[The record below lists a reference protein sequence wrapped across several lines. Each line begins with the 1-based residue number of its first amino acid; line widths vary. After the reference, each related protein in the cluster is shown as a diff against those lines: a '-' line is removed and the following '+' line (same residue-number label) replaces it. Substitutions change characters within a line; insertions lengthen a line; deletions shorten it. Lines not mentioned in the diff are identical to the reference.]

1 MATNPIYPV
10 VSDLLPL
17 ECILSNPSIK
27 LNGLF
32 AGNFG
37 ANIKGAFGPKVNLG
51 VFFQFGFFDEIL
63 VMENGEFTLPVDF
76 PTDIL
81 SSTIQSVGDILEILN
96 FVNGVGTGGILAEIL
111 IKEKV

>member
-1 MATNPIYPV
+1 M
-10 VSDLLPL
+10 

-37 ANIKGAFGPKVNLG
+37 ANIKGAFGPKVNRG

-63 VMENGEFTLPVDF
+63 VMENGKFTLPADF
-76 PTDIL
+76 TSDVL
-81 SSTIQSVGDILEILN
+81 STTIQSLGNILEIGN
-96 FVNGVGTGGILAEIL
+96 FINGVSTGGILAEIL
-111 IKEKV
+111 IKERL